1 MFEVI
6 YFCQNMIRKK
16 KQKGGFIMKK
26 SLLSVTGCALA
37 LGLVAAP
44 AASASTVKH
53 AKEKVSVEHNEYSNH
68 LTNVVF
74 DKDLAKLAFNKHGIK
89 IPAHKLREYKFF
101 RTPLNINQLDTNI
114 QSLVQKVD
122 GFYSTPTTAE
132 KELDFYKNTLS
143 KLNAKSMQLAYFQ
156 KQLDYISNI
165 YGITQ
170 YLTPLNDKLS
180 NLQLSIAN
188 EITKLNQLH
197 SNFVP
202 ITSLDSNNQNQD
214 S

>member
-1 MFEVI
+1 MFELI
-6 YFCQNMIRKK
+6 YFWRNMICKK
-16 KQKGGFIMKK
+16 KQKGGLIMKK
-26 SLLSVTGCALA
+26 GLLSVTGCALA

-53 AKEKVSVEHNEYSNH
+53 VKEKVSVEHYEYSNH
-68 LTNVVF
+68 LTNGVF

-89 IPAHKLREYKFF
+89 IPAYKLREYNFF

-132 KELDFYKNTLS
+132 KELNFYKNTLG
-143 KLNAKSMQLAYFQ
+143 KLNAKSKQLANFQ

-170 YLTPLNDKLS
+170 YLAPLNDKLS

-197 SNFVP
+197 TNFVP
-202 ITSLDSNNQNQD
+202 ITSSGNDNQNQG